1 MPDKT
6 AVDGSV
12 GEAAD
17 TCVLQV
23 QNRANEAKNVVVH
36 VRASSLC
43 HSHAAFAC
51 LVVGAEARAS
61 RVDLNDTHMHL
72 TTEAKAGE
80 HVVLVV
86 NLVARDNGVLCMRLG
101 TISFELELVDVA

>member
-1 MPDKT
+1 MPEKT

-12 GEAAD
+12 GEAAE
-17 TCVLQV
+17 TCVLQL
-23 QNRANEAKNVVVH
+23 QNRASEPKNVVVH

-43 HSHAAFAC
+43 HSHGAFAC

-61 RVDLNDTHMHL
+61 HVDLNDTRMHL

-86 NLVARDNGVLCMRLG
+86 NLIGLDNGVMCMRLG
-101 TISFELELVDVA
+101 TIAFELELVDVA

>member
-17 TCVLQV
+17 TCVLQL

-36 VRASSLC
+36 VRA
-43 HSHAAFAC
+43 
-51 LVVGAEARAS
+51 
-61 RVDLNDTHMHL
+61 
-72 TTEAKAGE
+72 
-80 HVVLVV
+80 
-86 NLVARDNGVLCMRLG
+86 
-101 TISFELELVDVA
+101 